1 VTGGAADPRRERFLG
16 LGWPLL
22 LALTLVITLTPYS
35 VDAFLPALPAAREG
49 LSTSTSALQLTLSL
63 FLLGVACGQLVF
75 GPMSDRLGRRV
86 PLVVGTAICAGAAVV
101 CAVAPAIEVLLA
113 ARFVQG
119 FASAAGMV
127 VSKAIIRD
135 RTRSSDT
142 VRVLSFTTVGSGAMN
157 IAAPVIGGI
166 LLEAWGW
173 RAPLWFLAGASVVVV
188 VVILAVVPETHA
200 AHARDDPTRWLGL
213 ASVVR
218 HLGNRP
224 FLAFV
229 LIQAGSY
236 GTLIAYVAA
245 SPFVYQNVL
254 GFSGSEYGVLFAI
267 NAACAVLLN
276 LVANQFLRR
285 LGSRRLVALGL
296 IGSLCGSAAT
306 AAALI
311 FGAPAGVVA
320 VCITASMA
328 TIGLNGPNLVGLALD
343 QVARSAGAAAATIGF
358 VQFCAGALISPLVG
372 VGGAGTVTPM
382 IVSMTI
388 LAGAS
393 LLGLRAVSRRHSD

>member
-1 VTGGAADPRRERFLG
+1 VSADPADPQRGGFLG

-35 VDAFLPALPAAREG
+35 VDAFLPALPQAREG
-49 LSTSTSALQLTLSL
+49 LSTSTSAMQLTLSL
-63 FLLGVACGQLVF
+63 FLLGVAFGQLVF
-75 GPMSDRLGRRV
+75 GPLSDRLGRRV
-86 PLVVGTAICAGAAVV
+86 PLVVGTAICALAAVV
-101 CAVAPAIEVLLA
+101 CALAPQVEVLLG

-119 FASAAGMV
+119 VASAAGMV

-157 IAAPVIGGI
+157 IAAPVIGGL
-166 LLEAWGW
+166 LLETWGW
-173 RAPLWFLAGASVVVV
+173 RAPLWFVAVAAVVVV
-188 VVILAVVPETHA
+188 VVIIAVVPETHA
-200 AHARDDPTRWLGL
+200 ADARDDPTRWLGL
-213 ASVVR
+213 SSVVR

-276 LVANQFLRR
+276 LLANQFLRR
-285 LGSRRLVALGL
+285 LGSRRLVAMGL
-296 IGSLCGSAAT
+296 IGSLCGSVAT
-306 AAALI
+306 ATAVGL
-311 FGAPAGVVA
+311 GAPAGVIA
-320 VCITASMA
+320 ICITASMA

-372 VGGAGTVTPM
+372 IGGAGTATPM
-382 IVSMTI
+382 I
-388 LAGAS
+388 LAMAVLSGAS
-393 LLGLRAVSRRHSD
+393 LIALGAVSRRPRY